1 MIFFASKRIILT
13 STFFAQTIALP
24 PSIFLPSHPNHT
36 AMITLKKSLFIA
48 MLLFAGCKPTPEKK
62 GNDYFI
68 RDFKMDAPGLTILK
82 SDSYQQS
89 TDYTCGPSAVVTLL
103 RYYGMDG
110 DEILIGREMG
120 TNDEVGTTPEAI
132 ESWLNANGF
141 NAKWSENGS
150 LEMLREK
157 LEKGEPTLVEWSD
170 WGGHWVLVV
179 GYDTRTTE
187 SISDDVIIFADPYD
201 YHDDNQDGLT
211 WFNAERFLYMWY
223 DELLFDSLMTRVYVE
238 AVPSN

>member
-1 MIFFASKRIILT
+1 
-13 STFFAQTIALP
+13 
-24 PSIFLPSHPNHT
+24 
-36 AMITLKKSLFIA
+36 MITLKKSLFIA

-132 ESWLNANGF
+132 ESWLNTNGF

>member
-1 MIFFASKRIILT
+1 M
-13 STFFAQTIALP
+13 
-24 PSIFLPSHPNHT
+24 
-36 AMITLKKSLFIA
+36 
-48 MLLFAGCKPTPEKK
+48 
-62 GNDYFI
+62 
-68 RDFKMDAPGLTILK
+68 
-82 SDSYQQS
+82 
-89 TDYTCGPSAVVTLL
+89 
-103 RYYGMDG
+103 
-110 DEILIGREMG
+110 
-120 TNDEVGTTPEAI
+120 
-132 ESWLNANGF
+132 
-141 NAKWSENGS
+141 
-150 LEMLREK
+150 
-157 LEKGEPTLVEWSD
+157 EWSD